1 MQKLNR
7 FYRAEFQIG
16 KTDNGKITKTP
27 YKKFTISYPYTL
39 QLNTKVGF
47 YSTSAQAELNFYNIP
62 QAFQKD
68 LWKDTYERQKWIKVQ
83 LYAGYGIK
91 QVLIFSG
98 YVMKGYTYRKG
109 GDTDFITELECSA
122 APDLFSTSQVNV
134 TLDGGTSGK
143 NIYLQL
149 LDGVTDCG
157 VGYISKKVDSIKRA
171 TPFIGNVF
179 NVINETFSKYNV
191 FVDEQGLLNVL
202 ADNEVKADETLTI
215 TAESGLLGSPRRQE
229 AVTLVEMLFEPNAKA
244 GMLVNVLSDSM
255 PDLNRT
261 YQVLEVTH
269 TGIIS
274 NSECGKL
281 ITKMWLSMGKN
292 VFTPV
297 SKVPEKE
304 YKYTGQVVTG
314 DWIQPVQ
321 GQITSPFGWRGDIGI
336 PGASKYHEGVDIGV
350 KMGTP
355 VKAPAM
361 GIVVRNAENAYNG
374 KFIEISHGI
383 LNGKEIRTMYLHLSK
398 SNVAVGQTVNKGQ
411 EIALSGNSGLQ
422 GIKPHLDFRVKENT
436 KFVPPGKYVKG
447 Y

>member
-16 KTDNGKITKTP
+16 NTDNGRITKTP

-109 GDTDFITELECSA
+109 GETDFITELECSA
-122 APDLFSTSQVNV
+122 APDLFSTSQANV

-143 NIYLQL
+143 NVYLQL

-157 VGYISKKVDSIKRA
+157 VGYISGKVDGTKRA

-202 ADNEVKADETLTI
+202 ADDEVKANEILTI

-229 AVTLVEMLFEPNAKA
+229 AVTMVEMLFEPNAKA

-281 ITKMWLSMGKN
+281 TTKLWLSMGKN
-292 VFTPV
+292 AFTPV
-297 SKVPEKE
+297 KKVPENE
-304 YKYTGQVVTG
+304 YRYEGKTSSGF
-314 DWIQPVQ
+314 IRPVN
-321 GQITSPFGWRGDIGI
+321 GKITSTFSPERMHPIFKKVKPHNGIDIG
-336 PGASKYHEGVDIGV
+336 AN
-350 KMGTP
+350 MNTP
-355 VKAPAM
+355 IKAPA
-361 GIVVRNAENAYNG
+361 NG
-374 KFIEISHGI
+374 KIIFSGIYGGYGNCIMIDHGKF
-383 LNGKEIRTMYLHLSK
+383 NGKRITTLFGHLSK
-398 SNVAVGQTVNKGQ
+398 REVVAGNEVNQGDKIGLVGSTGD
-411 EIALSGNSGLQ
+411 STG
-422 GIKPHLDFRVKENT
+422 PHLHYEVRENNCL
-436 KFVPPGKYVKG
+436 VNPVGRY

>member
-1 MQKLNR
+1 MRKLNR

-16 KTDNGKITKTP
+16 NTDNGQITKTP

-62 QAFQKD
+62 QTFQKD
-68 LWKDTYERQKWIKVQ
+68 LWKDVYELQKWIKVQ

-109 GDTDFITELECSA
+109 GETDFITELECSA
-122 APDLFSTSQVNV
+122 APDLFSTSQANV
-134 TLDGGTSGK
+134 TLDGSTSGK
-143 NIYLQL
+143 NVYLQL

-157 VGYISKKVDSIKRA
+157 VGYISEKINSIKRA

-202 ADNEVKADETLTI
+202 ADDEVKADEILTI

-229 AVTLVEMLFEPNAKA
+229 AITMVEMLFEPNAKA

-261 YQVLEVTH
+261 YQVLEVSH

-281 ITKMWLSMGKN
+281 ITKLWLSMGQN
-292 VFTPV
+292 AFTPV
-297 SKVPEKE
+297 KKVPEKE
-304 YKYTGQVVTG
+304 YRYEGKTSSGF
-314 DWIQPVQ
+314 IRPVN
-321 GQITSPFGWRGDIGI
+321 GQITSSFSPARMHPIFKKTKPHNGIDIG
-336 PGASKYHEGVDIGV
+336 AN
-350 KMGTP
+350 MNTP
-355 VKAPAM
+355 IKAPA
-361 GIVVRNAENAYNG
+361 NG
-374 KFIEISHGI
+374 KITFSGVNGGYGNCIMIDHGI
-383 LNGKEIRTMYLHLSK
+383 IDGKRISTLFGHLNIRKVS
-398 SNVAVGQTVNKGQ
+398 VGNEVNQGDT
-411 EIALSGNSGLQ
+411 IGLV
-422 GIKPHLDFRVKENT
+422 GSTGYSTAPHLHYEVRENNCL
-436 KFVPPGKYVKG
+436 VNPVGRY